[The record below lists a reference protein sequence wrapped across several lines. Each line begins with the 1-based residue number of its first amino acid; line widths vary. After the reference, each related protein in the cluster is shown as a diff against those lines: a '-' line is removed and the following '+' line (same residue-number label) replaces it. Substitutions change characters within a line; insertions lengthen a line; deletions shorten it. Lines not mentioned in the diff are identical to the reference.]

1 LLFVGMSKGEL
12 LAMSLSYLAPLPI
25 VIATLGWGVDIGGI
39 AAAIAIGGVAAFF
52 EPLSGL
58 LFAAS
63 VAAPA
68 WLLAAIIAVPIERI
82 PLLNRRLPGQRGY
95 LSISFIMSVV
105 IAIGALAGIAALA
118 TLTLPY
124 ASYAEGVS
132 TIAGKLL
139 PQFTEALGEEAL
151 SGGALPGEMNIA
163 EFVTLFV
170 RLWPALVAG
179 STVILLCV
187 NLYLGARA
195 VQLSQ
200 RLSRPWTAVPEG
212 IRLAPAYGAVFLICI
227 VVGVIA
233 SGAPRHLA
241 LVGAGLLAA
250 AYALQGFAVAHALSR
265 GLSFRAPLLACI
277 YLACLFAPPL
287 IVAVGLAESLLSLRA
302 RRAASARP

>member
-63 VAAPA
+63 VAAPS
-68 WLLAAIIAVPIERI
+68 WLLAALIAVPIERI
-82 PLLNRRLPGQRGY
+82 PLLNRRLPSQRGY
-95 LSISFIMSVV
+95 LSIGSIMSVV

-124 ASYAEGVS
+124 ASYPQGVS

-139 PQFTEALGEEAL
+139 PQFTEALGEEAI
-151 SGGALPGEMNIA
+151 SGGALPDEMNIG
-163 EFVTLFV
+163 EFVT
-170 RLWPALVAG
+170 A
-179 STVILLCV
+179 STVVLLSV

-200 RLSRPWTAVPEG
+200 RLPRPWTAVPEG
-212 IRLAPAYGAVFLICI
+212 LRLAPAYGAVFVICV

-233 SGAPRHLA
+233 SGAPRHIA

-302 RRAASARP
+302 RRAAPARP